1 MRLGQ
6 IGEGDLVLEVG
17 SGDRPNPRSDVLVD
31 RFIEDNTER
40 GGNLTIDRPLVVA
53 DAHHLPFKDKAF
65 DYVVCYHILE
75 HMDDPARF
83 IREITRV
90 GKRGYIQSP
99 SEIAEKLFHWSF
111 HRWYVNLIDGRL
123 ILHPREDDDRFGDL
137 FDYLYAYNPR
147 FARFSR
153 SMPALFYVD
162 YQWEGGIDFEIRA
175 DSPLDLRDPATLRW
189 LVRPQETWRAALRGN
204 ATSFVRDRTPRPL
217 LDAAKRLG
225 RRRRGARRAFDLDAL
240 LACPV
245 CTGAVT
251 RAGDELTCA
260 ACGRVYPVRRGLP
273 HLLAEEARPGDERQP
288 ALSGAKGA
296 TGDEQPPKAGEPRG
310 EAVTAARG
318 AF

>member
-1 MRLGQ
+1 MRLGR
-6 IGEGDLVLEVG
+6 IDDGDLVLEIG

-75 HMDDPARF
+75 HMDDPAQF
-83 IREITRV
+83 IREISRV

-111 HRWYVNLIDGRL
+111 HRWYVNQIDGKL
-123 ILHPREDDDRFGDL
+123 VLHPLEPDDRFGDL

-147 FARFSR
+147 FARFCR

-162 YQWEGGIDFEIRA
+162 YEWEGAIDFEIR
-175 DSPLDLRDPATLRW
+175 DRSPLDLRDRATLRR
-189 LVRPQETWRAALRGN
+189 LVRPQEDFRQALRGN
-204 ATSFVRDRTPRPL
+204 VTSFVRDRVPRPL
-217 LDAAKRLG
+217 LRAAKRLS
-225 RRRRGARRAFDLDAL
+225 RRRHGTTRQFDLYAL

-245 CTGAVT
+245 CTGDVT
-251 RAGDELTCA
+251 RAGDELTCRG
-260 ACGRVYPVRRGLP
+260 CGRTYPIRSGLP
-273 HLLAEEARPGDERQP
+273 HLLREEARVPDE
-288 ALSGAKGA
+288 S
-296 TGDEQPPKAGEPRG
+296 PRPVSS
-310 EAVTAARG
+310 EAARV
-318 AF
+318 